1 MESVPKTRKFEAI
14 KGLSEKGYAV
24 TILCD
29 IAGVTRGGYY
39 KWIKRQLTPSEK
51 QLEDTEIK
59 KKILE
64 CQKNLKGFMD
74 TGEYKFG

>member
-1 MESVPKTRKFEAI
+1 MESVPKTKKFEAI

-64 CQKNLKGFMD
+64 CHKKFKGIY
-74 TGEYKFG
+74 GY